1 MGGLIRNELYKA
13 LRLKKLYLL
22 ALVALTIEIV
32 AALQGKF
39 GGAPPELR
47 QPEDQGFPILL
58 FEHLPFLFVLM
69 ATVFMAD
76 SWVEEYRSGAMKLSL
91 LRPVSRIAFLNAK
104 VISFFVCAAVLMGF
118 TLVSAYVVGTIVL
131 GWEGHTAVDE
141 TELIAKSGAAT
152 LLPVLGFGLLVLFI
166 AVRTGNMVVTVGC
179 SAGLLFASQL
189 LEASSELREYSIV
202 YMMQV
207 LPRNLILRYEG
218 RQVILNLAVIAAY
231 IGVFYTG
238 SVHLFRTKDVLA

>member
-1 MGGLIRNELYKA
+1 MGGLIRNELYKV

-22 ALVALTIEIV
+22 MLVALTIEIV

-39 GGAPPELR
+39 GGASPELR
-47 QPEDQGFPILL
+47 QPDDQGFPSLL
-58 FEHLPFLFVLM
+58 FEHLPFLFVLL

-76 SWVEEYRSGAMKLSL
+76 SWVEEYRSGSLKLSL

-104 VISFFVCAAVLMGF
+104 VISFFVCAAALMGF
-118 TLVSAYVVGTIVL
+118 ALVSAYVVGIIVF

-141 TELIAKSGAAT
+141 LGLIVKSGAAT

-166 AVRTGNMVVTVGC
+166 AVLTGNMVVTVGC
-179 SAGLLFASQL
+179 SAGMLFASQL
-189 LEASSELREYSIV
+189 LEVSSGLRDYSII
-202 YMMQV
+202 YMLQV
-207 LPRNLILRYEG
+207 WPKNLILHYEG
-218 RQVILNLAVIAAY
+218 RQVIRNLVVIAAY